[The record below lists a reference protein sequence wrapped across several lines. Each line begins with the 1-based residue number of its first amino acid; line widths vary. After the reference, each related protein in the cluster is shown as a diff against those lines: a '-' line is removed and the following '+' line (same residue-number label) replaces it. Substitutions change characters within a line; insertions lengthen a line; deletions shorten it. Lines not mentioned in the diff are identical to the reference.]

1 MADSMKITV
10 LNIRLQNSGR
20 PLKAFI
26 DIALEDLIIRDFRII
41 KENGK
46 RLVVACPQASWKDR
60 AGLIKYKTLI
70 TFPDDVKGELDIA
83 ILSAYR
89 RAMETQNEKAF

>member
-1 MADSMKITV
+1 MAIKV

-26 DIALEDLIIRDFRII
+26 DIALENLIIRDFRII

-46 RLVVACPQASWKDR
+46 RLVVVCPQVSWKDR

-70 TFPDDVKGELDIA
+70 TFPDDVKGELDIV

-89 RAMETQNEKAF
+89 REMELHDENTV

>member
-1 MADSMKITV
+1 MDIKI

-26 DIALEDLIIRDFRII
+26 DIVLENLIVRDFRII

-46 RLVVACPQASWKDR
+46 RLVVACPQVSWKDR
-60 AGLIKYKTLI
+60 IGLIKYKTLI

-83 ILSAYR
+83 ILSAYHR
-89 RAMETQNEKAF
+89 EMELHDENTV